1 MGVAEDVKKW
11 TEMVRKKEELLVK
24 SWNRVAFAWT
34 LVALCWGPEFPDG
47 LQQEEGAQGE
57 LQEQA
62 HSHQRLSYSGH
73 WFSRYTQANHLQSS
87 SSM

>member
-47 LQQEEGAQGE
+47 LQQEEGAQVPKQ
-57 LQEQA
+57 LMT
-62 HSHQRLSYSGH
+62 SYLFSLCLS
-73 WFSRYTQANHLQSS
+73 LC
-87 SSM
+87 